1 MYGAAVLLSLRLFS
15 FFIPVFSSVWLI
27 FPQKKIFLKA
37 LSGVWNIFLISSCF
51 PKKFLIMVIFFLET
65 GHNLALIL
73 WYINKRSRNTYQYFI
88 HNTQGLLQR
97 SPTPSKITQE
107 RLGKL
112 AACFFN
118 CFFYLRT
125 ALRPGFLLKVKQFL
139 KFLVQSNTQYQG
151 QFGSGIEL
159 PCLNGTDGVS

>member
-65 GHNLALIL
+65 GHTLSLIL
-73 WYINKRSRNTYQYFI
+73 WYINNRSRNTYQYFI
-88 HNTQGLLQR
+88 HNTQGLPDG
-97 SPTPSKITQE
+97 SPTPSKIFE
-107 RLGKL
+107 YS
-112 AACFFN
+112 CI
-118 CFFYLRT
+118 
-125 ALRPGFLLKVKQFL
+125 FLIFRILFQIFPIGTNH
-139 KFLVQSNTQYQG
+139 FLVPVERI
-151 QFGSGIEL
+151 FSGTL
-159 PCLNGTDGVS
+159 KTSVSKII